1 MVIVNSPKSSFCM
14 IAGPLDHNSPH
25 KYGNAIVIQIC
36 ILCKTRS
43 NDGLGATIKGSDHL
57 MYMFIIV
64 EYIPNTYIFM
74 DTQHHYKKNYSQPKC
89 GQSFSIFIALLVA
102 TNIGIFYVLIF
113 LKCSVEESN
122 LARATYKTRGRKHK

>member
-43 NDGLGATIKGSDHL
+43 NDGLGATIKGSDHP

-64 EYIPNTYIFM
+64 EYIIHIYLWINSTI
-74 DTQHHYKKNYSQPKC
+74 TKTNYSQPKC